1 MLLEWIKSIILYF
14 EKSNAV
20 MKKDVNGKRFSRLT
34 ILFYRMLFI
43 GITALFVAGLPKGI
57 SSNFIDY
64 IKDIL
69 AIFVGFFVTVL
80 TFVFDKLDIE
90 KIPNEEEMNQLPVEK
105 RWSSEKILKI
115 KREHNY
121 TIRFF
126 YSVGLIIIFSTVALV
141 LLIPNIFWENFFN
154 ADIRGYELVKS
165 WEMLKCTTIVNALH
179 LLFCIVYRFIVL
191 FLIVKIFY
199 YTLYSVSSLLQVLI
213 SKKKFDTWK

>member
-1 MLLEWIKSIILYF
+1 MLIEWIKSIILYF
-14 EKSNAV
+14 EKSNTV
-20 MKKDVNGKRFSRLT
+20 MKKDVNGKSFTKLN

-43 GITALFVAGLPKGI
+43 GITTILVAGLPKGI
-57 SSNFIDY
+57 SSSFIDY

-90 KIPNEEEMNQLPVEK
+90 KIPTEEEMNQLPVEK
-105 RWSSEKILKI
+105 RWSSEKILKT

-126 YSVGLIIIFSTVALV
+126 YSVGLIIIFSTFALV

-154 ADIRGYELVKS
+154 EDIRDYELVKS
-165 WEMLKCTTIVNALH
+165 WEMLTCATLGNALH
-179 LLFCIVYRFIVL
+179 LFFCIIYRFIVL

-199 YTLYSVSSLLQVLI
+199 YTLYTVSSLLQVLI